1 MQKRSPCPLHQP
13 PHRCLHL
20 SSVFFLLR
28 FWKWWAADPRL
39 ACCHTS
45 AVKNRLKRLEQS
57 LRGACYVCVK
67 MLPLWAPAMSPES
80 NGTVTQL
87 VRFGR
92 DAAPIFLTHTHT
104 HTHTHNTGT
113 GKKIQTKAESACTH
127 THTFPPCTPKQTPFH
142 STTHARLY
150 LPRSYCAGA
159 SSPALFFPLCFTL
172 HYPPIHLQCAVISPS
187 ISSPSQS
194 SSAMGLCP
202 FIIHGVVLMAQAAM
216 SDVNLCASKA
226 HSASTRL
233 GREGYRSS
241 CRAQVPY
248 STKST
253 RSITPGSHS
262 KCKFSAP
269 LSAAAD
275 SSTFFL

>member
-1 MQKRSPCPLHQP
+1 
-13 PHRCLHL
+13 
-20 SSVFFLLR
+20 
-28 FWKWWAADPRL
+28 
-39 ACCHTS
+39 
-45 AVKNRLKRLEQS
+45 
-57 LRGACYVCVK
+57 
-67 MLPLWAPAMSPES
+67 MSPES

-92 DAAPIFLTHTHT
+92 GAASIFLTHTHANAHT
-104 HTHTHNTGT
+104 TNNTERQAKKFRQRRAHAHTHTSPT
-113 GKKIQTKAESACTH
+113 
-127 THTFPPCTPKQTPFH
+127 CTPKQTPFH

-150 LPRSYCAGA
+150 LPRSYCTGA

-194 SSAMGLCP
+194 SPAMGLCP

-275 SSTFFL
+275 SSTFFMKTIRSPLMRPTTGNSVLPFVKLQGNRSVELRLIDLTQWINAEVTTKCVVHSKTDQFYESVNPT